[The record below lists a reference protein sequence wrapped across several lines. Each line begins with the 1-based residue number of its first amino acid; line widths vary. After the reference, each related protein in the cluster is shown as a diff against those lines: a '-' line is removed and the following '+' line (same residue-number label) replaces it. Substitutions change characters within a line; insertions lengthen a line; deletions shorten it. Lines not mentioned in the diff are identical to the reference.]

1 MHEALSSPIFNCYK
15 EGVVRTATNSYVCGG
30 PITNL
35 SSVSVSSFNSS
46 NSLNVFQSKNSVT
59 SYLSSKQ
66 IPIKE
71 KKNENENEINDNSS
85 PFPMVSDMCGGKDV
99 YETSYMYYHKPT
111 SSRDAMGGEKL
122 PLL

>member
-15 EGVVRTATNSYVCGG
+15 EGSVRTAMNSYVCGG
-30 PITNL
+30 PLTNL
-35 SSVSVSSFNSS
+35 SSVSVSSYNSS
-46 NSLNVFQSKNSVT
+46 NSLSVFQSKNSVT

-66 IPIKE
+66 ISTKE
-71 KKNENENEINDNSS
+71 KKNENEINDNFS
-85 PFPMVSDMCGGKDV
+85 PFPMASDLCGGKDV
-99 YETSYMYYHKPT
+99 YETSYMYYHKPS